1 MLSHQPEVI
10 SLIHH
15 EHIERLRDDS
25 QQPLQSVSLPSHG
38 LARVLPRLGALAH
51 VALTP
56 RRRGAYSKP

>member
-10 SLIHH
+10 RLIHL
-15 EHIERLRDDS
+15 EHSERLRDDT

-38 LARVLPRLGALAH
+38 LARVFPRLGALAH